1 MAMMHIREEGQH
13 QHSRR
18 AGEYG
23 RGAPLS
29 TCRRSSISLR
39 SLKDEA
45 SCTASAKVLSANRKN
60 KARFFRRITCSP
72 GACPMGGCLLGR
84 LRGGGTRGRRPL

>member
-23 RGAPLS
+23 REVP
-29 TCRRSSISLR
+29 SSKGLKILIYYLR
-39 SLKDEA
+39 KL
-45 SCTASAKVLSANRKN
+45 
-60 KARFFRRITCSP
+60 RFFALSHLVLPALATFLKS
-72 GACPMGGCLLGR
+72 L
-84 LRGGGTRGRRPL
+84 

>member
-23 RGAPLS
+23 RGAPL
-29 TCRRSSISLR
+29 INMP
-39 SLKDEA
+39 A
-45 SCTASAKVLSANRKN
+45 Q
-60 KARFFRRITCSP
+60 
-72 GACPMGGCLLGR
+72 
-84 LRGGGTRGRRPL
+84 